1 MIQSNEYLL
10 SLNVQRHVMLHVV
23 EFTEPAVADVTLERP
38 GARVDIPVWLDQL
51 RLGRVNEY
59 NIKQES
65 YMWLFKSPG
74 VGKVFVHS
82 EHLWGFVWWNFLIFN
97 VFTIYAR

>member
-38 GARVDIPVWLDQL
+38 GARVDIPVWLDQT
-51 RLGRVNEY
+51 GQGE
-59 NIKQES
+59 
-65 YMWLFKSPG
+65 
-74 VGKVFVHS
+74 
-82 EHLWGFVWWNFLIFN
+82 
-97 VFTIYAR
+97 